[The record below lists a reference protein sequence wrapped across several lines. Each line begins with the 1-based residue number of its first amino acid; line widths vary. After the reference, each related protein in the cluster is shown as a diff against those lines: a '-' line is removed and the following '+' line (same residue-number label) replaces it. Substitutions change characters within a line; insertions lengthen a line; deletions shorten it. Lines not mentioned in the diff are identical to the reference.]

1 MADSSHAVQWRSGEQ
16 LGGAVRDARERMGI
30 TQAQLARRAKVG
42 LKFLYELETGKDT
55 LRADKVLDVLNALSL
70 QLVVAPKG
78 AALERRE
85 VPNATTR
92 AAMLEARQVRASY
105 DVERDAMIGQP
116 DYIGMACTTASVSLR
131 KTLGADELVHALLSG
146 KPTPGKHAHFIVLL
160 EEAPKTLLRG
170 LVSQVGAWAKPGQV
184 AKNVR
189 KIASEIGIRLKASD
203 WLKTA

>member
-1 MADSSHAVQWRSGEQ
+1 MAMSSNTVQWRSGDQ
-16 LGGAVRDARERMGI
+16 LGGAVREARERMGI

-78 AALERRE
+78 TTLERRE

-105 DVERDAMIGQP
+105 DVDRDTTIGQP
-116 DYIGMACTTASVSLR
+116 DYIGMACITAGVSLR
-131 KTLGADELVHALLSG
+131 KALAADELVHALLSG
-146 KPTPGKHAHFIVLL
+146 KPTPGKHAHFIVLF
-160 EEAPKTLLRG
+160 EEAPKPLLRG
-170 LVSQVGAWAKPGQV
+170 LVLQVGAWAKRGQV
-184 AKNVR
+184 ARNVR

-203 WLKTA
+203 WLKIL